1 MTGIILVIVGV
12 LLAAAAALFVIF
24 YGGDAYNAGNA
35 RAAAAT
41 IVNMGENV
49 QHAATLYRMQE
60 GGEPVDLAA
69 LVEASY
75 LSAPPEPGSLGK
87 PSPRWRVMRPLGA
100 EPVNAY
106 VIDDMDEKV
115 CREINRQTGH
125 DDVVLENQAVELGCT
140 SGVAGMYFFAKV
152 GHAGSATTP

>member
-41 IVNMGENV
+41 IVNMGKNV

-60 GGEPVDLAA
+60 GGDPADVAA
-69 LVEASY
+69 LVGASY
-75 LSAPPEPGSLGK
+75 LSAPPAPGSLGK
-87 PSPRWRVMRPLGA
+87 PSPRWRLMRPVGT

-125 DDVVLENQAVELGCT
+125 DDVVLENQAVEVGCT
-140 SGVAGMYFFAKV
+140 SGVAGMYFFARV
-152 GHAGSATTP
+152 GWASTTPKP